1 LRRDGRLA
9 TKSTTGHLGDTTA
22 DGDAAGGPARLRR
35 RVLRLRPALFVLLRA
50 RPGAAPVQAQ
60 VVQLPLVRTA
70 RTTRTRGSLTPS
82 HLLPHPLPRSCP
94 CSGSCVPGGCAP
106 GACAGGAGPRDAADA
121 ALAGWR
127 SENGG
132 WGLTGCWIRGPVWSW
147 RGRTWAGCRASW
159 GVISRTDY
167 PDTLPGQPRG
177 TKGGGGGRTRGSGW
191 KRRGPWPTWRLPTIT
206 ADICC
211 D

>member
-1 LRRDGRLA
+1 MTTEIPSFTDGTCLVLC
-9 TKSTTGHLGDTTA
+9 TVPQWTA
-22 DGDAAGGPARLRR
+22 
-35 RVLRLRPALFVLLRA
+35 
-50 RPGAAPVQAQ
+50 
-60 VVQLPLVRTA
+60 
-70 RTTRTRGSLTPS
+70 
-82 HLLPHPLPRSCP
+82 
-94 CSGSCVPGGCAP
+94 SGSGWVGSVRWPHLP
-106 GACAGGAGPRDAADA
+106 MDA

-177 TKGGGGGRTRGSGW
+177 TKGGEDSRLRMETSRAMADLETTSC
-191 KRRGPWPTWRLPTIT
+191 RYLLPTAAAGCNRCLPT
-206 ADICC
+206 TEQAPLRDRA
-211 D
+211 

>member
-1 LRRDGRLA
+1 MEGTTDVAMTTKIPSFTDGTCLA
-9 TKSTTGHLGDTTA
+9 LCTVPQWTA
-22 DGDAAGGPARLRR
+22 
-35 RVLRLRPALFVLLRA
+35 
-50 RPGAAPVQAQ
+50 
-60 VVQLPLVRTA
+60 
-70 RTTRTRGSLTPS
+70 
-82 HLLPHPLPRSCP
+82 
-94 CSGSCVPGGCAP
+94 SGSGWVGSVRWPHLP
-106 GACAGGAGPRDAADA
+106 MDA

-177 TKGGGGGRTRGSGW
+177 TQGGGGLAAQDGNAAGHGRLGDYQ
-191 KRRGPWPTWRLPTIT
+191 LPISA
-206 ADICC
+206 ADCRC
-211 D
+211 WLQSLLAYD

>member
-1 LRRDGRLA
+1 MTTEIPSFTDGTCLVLC
-9 TKSTTGHLGDTTA
+9 TVPQWTA
-22 DGDAAGGPARLRR
+22 
-35 RVLRLRPALFVLLRA
+35 
-50 RPGAAPVQAQ
+50 
-60 VVQLPLVRTA
+60 
-70 RTTRTRGSLTPS
+70 
-82 HLLPHPLPRSCP
+82 
-94 CSGSCVPGGCAP
+94 SGSGWVGSVRWPHLP
-106 GACAGGAGPRDAADA
+106 MDA

-177 TKGGGGGRTRGSGW
+177 TKGGGRTRGSGW

>member
-1 LRRDGRLA
+1 MTTEIPSFTDGTCLVLC
-9 TKSTTGHLGDTTA
+9 TVPQWTA
-22 DGDAAGGPARLRR
+22 
-35 RVLRLRPALFVLLRA
+35 
-50 RPGAAPVQAQ
+50 
-60 VVQLPLVRTA
+60 
-70 RTTRTRGSLTPS
+70 
-82 HLLPHPLPRSCP
+82 
-94 CSGSCVPGGCAP
+94 SGSGWVGSVRWPHLP
-106 GACAGGAGPRDAADA
+106 MDA

-177 TKGGGGGRTRGSGW
+177 TKGGGGGLAAQDGNAAGHDRLGDCRPLLPISTAINAAGGNRDPETEQAPLAIERTGLHFATEQAPERTRLSQ
-191 KRRGPWPTWRLPTIT
+191 LL
-206 ADICC
+206 
-211 D
+211 